1 MSTNDKKS
9 RVEEIFDGVRSYT
22 ESATRKT
29 VEFTV
34 SGSEVSFDKLA
45 QLSELFQTKNINL
58 GSETRQGGYCET
70 CAYTYSVC
78 KIYVADA
85 VI

>member
-1 MSTNDKKS
+1 MNTNDKMAK
-9 RVEEIFDGVRSYT
+9 VEEIFYGVRSYT
-22 ESATRKT
+22 ESASQRT

-34 SGSEVSFDKLA
+34 SGSEVSFDRLTK
-45 QLSELFQTKNINL
+45 LSELFQTKNINF

-78 KIYVADA
+78 KIFVADA
-85 VI
+85 VF